1 MRDDRAS
8 IEQRLREHHVHMARM
23 RRIRN
28 CLWAIAAVLAMS
40 AYLSWIAQ

>member
-1 MRDDRAS
+1 MLDRDE
-8 IEQRLREHHVHMARM
+8 IERRLREHHIHMARI

-40 AYLSWIAQ
+40 AYLSWIAR